1 MTKVLLL
8 LCLMGGLFLSSLETL
23 ASAPPHPQI
32 PPMAT
37 PPLLHQYGTYNTWA
51 NKALA
56 LWLGQLSEEKSEQS
70 IESSFTSIKKTISHI
85 WSAEFLWLK
94 VLQGE
99 SYQDNPAKQFQG
111 SLEEMLNLWLEASS
125 QLEAYI
131 LEQSSE
137 ELSKP
142 HSLGAD
148 REPVS
153 VEQILQHT
161 LNHST
166 YHRGQLITMGR
177 QLGLENPPRTDF
189 IHYIR
194 L

>member
-1 MTKVLLL
+1 MKKVLLL
-8 LCLMGGLFLSSLETL
+8 FWLAGGLSTFTPTSLFSTH
-23 ASAPPHPQI
+23 PPHQI
-32 PPMAT
+32 QPMAN

-51 NKALA
+51 NHELA
-56 LWLGQLSEEKSEQS
+56 LWLGQISEEKSEQS
-70 IESSFTSIKKTISHI
+70 IESSFTSLKKTISHI

-94 VLQGE
+94 VLLGE
-99 SYQDNPAKQFQG
+99 SYQDNPAKQFKG
-111 SLEEMLNLWLEASS
+111 SLEEMLNLWLEASA

-131 LEQSSE
+131 LQQSSE
-137 ELSKP
+137 DLSK
-142 HSLGAD
+142 SIVLGAD
-148 REPVS
+148 NAPVS